1 MSGLVFQALRFGLV
15 GVAATLTHYIVALG
29 ISALH
34 VPILWA
40 NAVGFVVAFC
50 ISFFG
55 HRHYTFA
62 NRNIRAGASFR
73 RFAMIAIGGFF
84 LSEGLLATLLK
95 LTTLSETAALTLA
108 LATTAGLSFL
118 ISRHW
123 VFNAGAQSVGPSV
136 YKS

>member
-1 MSGLVFQALRFGLV
+1 MSGLIFQVLRFGFV

-29 ISALH
+29 ASALH

-40 NAVGFVVAFC
+40 NAVGFVIAFFV
-50 ISFFG
+50 SFCG

-62 NRNIRAGASFR
+62 DRDIPAGASFR

-84 LSEGLLATLLK
+84 FSEGLLAALLK
-95 LTTLSETAALTLA
+95 LTTLSETAALTVA
-108 LATTAGLSFL
+108 LATTAGLNFL
-118 ISRHW
+118 FSRYWAFHP
-123 VFNAGAQSVGPSV
+123 GAQSVGPSV